1 MVLEKIISKSQN
13 AFIRGR
19 QILDHVLFANECLN
33 GRIRYEE
40 PVVLCKL
47 DLEKAYDH
55 VNWDFSVVHA
65 EDVRFWGK
73 WCSWITHCIFTVRL
87 WAMGFSFCL

>member
-33 GRIRYEE
+33 GRIRSEE
-40 PVVLCKL
+40 PVVHCKL

-55 VNWDFSVVHA
+55 VNWDFLLYMLRMS
-65 EDVRFWGK
+65 
-73 WCSWITHCIFTVRL
+73 
-87 WAMGFSFCL
+87 GFGGSGALG